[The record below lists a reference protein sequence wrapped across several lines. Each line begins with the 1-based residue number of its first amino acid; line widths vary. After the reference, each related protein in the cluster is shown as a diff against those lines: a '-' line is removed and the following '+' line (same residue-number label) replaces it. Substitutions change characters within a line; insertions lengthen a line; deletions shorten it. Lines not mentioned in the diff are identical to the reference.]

1 VLLPITL
8 KMNSSTL
15 SAQLQRNIALAVGK
29 DESSNQKAA
38 NSKAKNKA
46 SKKNSTKVFEY
57 KRNSQDLQ
65 IPSQSNQPERN
76 KTSLKGEDYIRYQNH

>member
-1 VLLPITL
+1 
-8 KMNSSTL
+8 MNSSTL

-46 SKKNSTKVFEY
+46 SKKSSNKVFEY
-57 KRNSQDLQ
+57 KRNS
-65 IPSQSNQPERN
+65 
-76 KTSLKGEDYIRYQNH
+76 